1 MFDSLSLPPEFRRK
15 ILLRQFSTLPPSP
28 ADPALQKELAAIET
42 SLEGDYG
49 KGTWCPDGPQ
59 AKCFDVTALGQLMAT
74 SRDPEELKKAWAG
87 WQPVGAPMRDRYARM
102 VDLTNQ
108 GAPELAFT
116 HAAQIWT
123 SPYDTPPHNS

>member
-49 KGTWCPDGPQ
+49 KGTWCPDGAQ
-59 AKCFDVTALGQLMAT
+59 GKCFDVTALGQLMAT
-74 SRDPEELKKAWAG
+74 SRDPEELENTSAG
-87 WQPVGAPMRDRYARM
+87 WQAVGAPTRDRYARM
-102 VDLTNQ
+102 VALTNQ
-108 GAPELAFT
+108 RAPERGFQEAC
-116 HAAQIWT
+116 
-123 SPYDTPPHNS
+123 